1 MTTSRL
7 YEEALADARRLRE
20 IAEQNAKNAIIQ
32 SITPKIREMIDAQ
45 VLGESDDFDEGD
57 VLEEA
62 LEDTAEGE
70 YTLTP
75 DAAKELKDLFETTQ
89 ETAIVSSDTIELN
102 ALRSEKVI
110 ESIKSDG
117 STQEEIDSAICIFE
131 NFVQNLSDS
140 DDENAQKISAN
151 LNAIKEAREDFE
163 KLNKLHEDLAV
174 VTEITGRIND
184 IDASSIRGKDLKN
197 YIALVAI
204 SDRALNKLK
213 EAVEAA
219 SYSQLLEN
227 TVNNSK
233 DQIQTIEK
241 EIKEMKRSLRDLLS
255 EEVITIELDLG
266 EDAEVNSEEIS
277 VKVVE
282 EDEIIDADADE
293 EDEEV
298 EVEDVA
304 VEDVE
309 VEEEEVDLSEIL
321 NELEEG
327 EGHMEEGGMYYE
339 DEDMDEGMY
348 TEEDDDAHEGH
359 GHKMMEG
366 LDDDTVLEID
376 ENMLREELAKLM
388 QESEFD
394 AEEEVLEETAEPVA
408 TEQNDELQA
417 EIESYQSAVADLQSQ
432 LAEMSLFNAK
442 LLYTNKLLMNSD
454 LSQTQ
459 RAQAI
464 ETLDDAAS
472 LREVKLLFKTLT
484 ESFSKRAEDKTSS
497 RNIGG
502 ASRPTK
508 SASMNLN
515 ESTEANRWALLAGIK

>member
-1 MTTSRL
+1 MKFASL
-7 YEEALADARRLRE
+7 ASSAALA
-20 IAEQNAKNAIIQ
+20 
-32 SITPKIREMIDAQ
+32 
-45 VLGESDDFDEGD
+45 
-57 VLEEA
+57 
-62 LEDTAEGE
+62 
-70 YTLTP
+70 
-75 DAAKELKDLFETTQ
+75 
-89 ETAIVSSDTIELN
+89 
-102 ALRSEKVI
+102 
-110 ESIKSDG
+110 
-117 STQEEIDSAICIFE
+117 
-131 NFVQNLSDS
+131 
-140 DDENAQKISAN
+140 
-151 LNAIKEAREDFE
+151 
-163 KLNKLHEDLAV
+163 
-174 VTEITGRIND
+174 
-184 IDASSIRGKDLKN
+184 
-197 YIALVAI
+197 ALVVACGNDDNM
-204 SDRALNKLK
+204 DRTA
-213 EAVEAA
+213 
-219 SYSQLLEN
+219 Y
-227 TVNNSK
+227 
-233 DQIQTIEK
+233 
-241 EIKEMKRSLRDLLS
+241 
-255 EEVITIELDLG
+255 
-266 EDAEVNSEEIS
+266 
-277 VKVVE
+277 
-282 EDEIIDADADE
+282 DE
-293 EDEEV
+293 
-298 EVEDVA
+298 
-304 VEDVE
+304 
-309 VEEEEVDLSEIL
+309 S
-321 NELEEG
+321 
-327 EGHMEEGGMYYE
+327 
-339 DEDMDEGMY
+339 EGMY

-454 LSQTQ
+454 LSQGQ

-484 ESFSKRAEDKTSS
+484 ESFSKRVEEKTS